1 VMSEKKSEQGARPSG
16 FFENLRSGDYGFFE
30 RTGRLFGNVGRK
42 IVRRQVCC
50 GNYGDPGC

>member
-1 VMSEKKSEQGARPSG
+1 MSRQERPRPSS
-16 FFENLRSGDYGFFE
+16 FLANLRSGDYGFLE

-42 IVRRQVCC
+42 IVRRSGCC

>member
-1 VMSEKKSEQGARPSG
+1 MMSEKKSEQGARPSG